1 MCDYQYQVGGSLGG
15 DAPSYVV
22 RQADEDIY
30 NALIAG
36 EFCYVLNSRQ
46 VGKSSILV
54 RTKHRLQ
61 QQGFRCAFLD
71 MTRVGSNNITVQQWY
86 YGIIAELWR
95 GLNLVGKVNLKSWFD
110 KQENISD
117 VQQLSNFIEDV
128 ILTELKTEKITIF
141 IDEIDSILGLKFDVT
156 DFFALIRFCYNH
168 RITNTE
174 YNRINFAIF
183 GVATPSDLIIDKKR
197 TPFNIGTAIE
207 LQGFQLSEAAPLV
220 KGLEGKIANPQKV
233 IQEILAW
240 TGGQPFLTQKLCQIL
255 SKGNQKVDAVVH
267 EQIIQNWESQDEPE
281 HLRTIRDRIEY
292 NQQRMSR
299 MLEIYQQILQNKQVK
314 ADDSHEQ
321 IELILSGLVVKHQGI
336 LKVKNLIYQNVFNLK
351 WVSQKLDNLRPY
363 SQTFNA
369 WIALN
374 QQDTSRLLRGQA
386 LIDAQLWSHGKSLSN
401 LDYQY
406 LTASLEFDRQQES
419 IILQAARA
427 KEIEKRFVIEK
438 KFASLQR
445 LLLIAISF
453 ALIISTSLG
462 VTTWLQ
468 YRQAVNNEIKA
479 LVISADAL
487 FASNKQL
494 DALVGAIKAK
504 RKLQEQRQVIKG
516 LDLQVN
522 SVLERTVF
530 GAVEHNRLTG
540 HRSGVLGVDISPD
553 GQTIATSS
561 PDRTIK
567 LWKRDGTLLKTLTG
581 NKAAVFKVKF
591 SPDGEIIASICI
603 DGAIKLWKLDGTL
616 LKTFTAHEG
625 AVWDVAF
632 NASGNMIV
640 SGGADGAIKVW
651 KLDSNIYSN
660 IYTKNPAYPSLTIK
674 GHSAGVW
681 GVAFSPDDSMIASAS
696 DDSTIKL
703 FQTDGTLIKTFTGHQ
718 SSVWDIAFSP
728 DGRTII
734 SSSEDKTIKLWQ
746 LDGTVRKTFTGHG
759 AGVMAISIS
768 KDGKIIASG
777 SADKTVKLWTREG
790 NLLDTLKKHDAGV
803 WDVAMSD
810 DNKLIASGSLD
821 SSVKLWQP
829 QSKFLKTFNIHDGTV
844 WGVKYSP
851 DGKTIAS
858 ASGDKTIKLWKQD
871 NKIITIK
878 ASNAAINFIAFS
890 PDGNTLASADADK
903 NINLWQLQ
911 NINKNST
918 SIPALTLTGHNS
930 EVKSI
935 SFSPDGEILAS
946 GSGDK
951 TIKLWK
957 RDGTLLK
964 TLSGHTARVMMVVF
978 NPKGNLIASSSADG
992 SIKIWSRDGSLLST
1006 LTGHSAA
1013 VWGVNFSPD
1022 GKMIASAGVDGSI
1035 KLWKTDG
1042 SLIRNITIN
1051 QPAFSCLDFSP
1062 NGQLIAVGTWQNTVQ
1077 LWKLDGTLAQ
1087 TLTGGHDSTV
1097 WSVAFSP
1104 DGNHLVSGGDDQ
1116 RVIVWDIKQ
1125 ILNLNFLERACDW
1138 VSDYLKTNAELREE
1152 GRRLCNGIDKKVF

>member
-1 MCDYQYQVGGSLGG
+1 MCDYQYQVGGSLGS

-46 VGKSSILV
+46 TGKSSILV

-61 QQGFRCAFLD
+61 QQGFQCAFLD
-71 MTRVGSNNITVQQWY
+71 MTRVGSKNITPQQWY
-86 YGIIAELWR
+86 YGIITELWR
-95 GLNLVGKVNLKSWFD
+95 GLNLIGKVNLKSWFD
-110 KQENISD
+110 KQEKISY
-117 VQQLSNFIEDV
+117 VQQLSIFIEDV
-128 ILTELKTEKITIF
+128 VLTEFQTEKILIF
-141 IDEIDSILGLKFDVT
+141 IDEIDSILSLNFDLT

-168 RITNTE
+168 RATNSK

-183 GVATPSDLIIDKKR
+183 GVATPPDLIIDKKR

-207 LQGFQLSEAAPLV
+207 LQGFQLSEVAPLV
-220 KGLEGKIANPQKV
+220 KGLEGKIANPQKA
-233 IQEILAW
+233 IKEILAW
-240 TGGQPFLTQKLCQIL
+240 TGGQPFLTQKLCQML
-255 SKGNQKVDAVVH
+255 ENGNQEVDAVVH
-267 EQIIQNWESQDEPE
+267 KQIIQNWESQDEPE
-281 HLRTIRDRIEY
+281 HLRTIHDRIEY

-299 MLEIYQQILQNKQVK
+299 MLELYKQTLQNKKVK
-314 ADDSHEQ
+314 ADDSREQ
-321 IELILSGLVVKHQGI
+321 VELILSGLVVKNQGF
-336 LKVKNLIYQNVFNLK
+336 LKVKNRIYQNVFNLE
-351 WVSQKLDNLRPY
+351 WVSKKLDSLRPY

-369 WIALN
+369 WLASN
-374 QQDTSRLLRGQA
+374 QQDISRLLRGQA
-386 LIDAQLWSHGKSLSN
+386 LVDAQLWAHGKSLSN

-406 LTASLEFDRQQES
+406 LTASIEFDRQQES
-419 IILQAARA
+419 LILQAQRGQ
-427 KEIEKRFVIEK
+427 EIEKRFAIEK
-438 KFASLQR
+438 KFAFLQR
-445 LLLIAISF
+445 LLLIAVSF
-453 ALIISTSLG
+453 ALIVSTSLG

-479 LVISADAL
+479 LATSADAL

-504 RKLQEQRQVIKG
+504 RKLQEQGQVIQG
-516 LDLQVN
+516 LDLEVN

-540 HRSGVLGVDISPD
+540 HHSGVLGVDISPD

-591 SPDGEIIASICI
+591 SPDGKIIGSICI

-616 LKTFTAHEG
+616 LKKIKGHEG

-632 NASGNMIV
+632 NANGNMIV
-640 SGGADGAIKVW
+640 SGGADGSIKVW
-651 KLDSNIYSN
+651 KLDNNIYS
-660 IYTKNPAYPSLTIK
+660 KNPVYPSLTIK
-674 GHSAGVW
+674 GHNAGVW
-681 GVAFSPDDSMIASAS
+681 GVAFSPDDSIIASAS

-703 FQTDGTLIKTFTGHQ
+703 FQTDGTHLKTFTGHK
-718 SSVWDIAFSP
+718 SSVWDIAFSR

-746 LDGTVRKTFTGHG
+746 LDGTVRKTITGHG
-759 AGVMAISIS
+759 AGVMAIYIS
-768 KDGKIIASG
+768 KDGKIIASA

-810 DNKLIASGSLD
+810 DNKLIASASLD
-821 SSVKLWQP
+821 STVKLWQP

-844 WGVKYSP
+844 WGVAYSP

-858 ASGDKTIKLWKQD
+858 ASGDKTVKLWKQD
-871 NKIITIK
+871 NNITTLK
-878 ASNAAINFIAFS
+878 ASNAAIIGIAFS

-903 NINLWQLQ
+903 TINLWQLQ
-911 NINKNST
+911 NIDTNST

-930 EVKSI
+930 EVRSI
-935 SFSPDGEILAS
+935 SFSPDGEMLAS

-951 TIKLWK
+951 TVKLWK
-957 RDGTLLK
+957 RNGTLLK
-964 TLSGHTARVMMVVF
+964 TLKGHNARIMTVVF
-978 NPKGNLIASSSADG
+978 SPNGNLIASSSADG
-992 SIKIWSRDGSLLST
+992 TVKIWKPDGSLLST
-1006 LTGHSAA
+1006 LTGHTAA
-1013 VWGVNFSPD
+1013 VWGVDFSPD
-1022 GKMIASAGVDGSI
+1022 GNTIASASVDGSI
-1035 KLWKTDG
+1035 KLWRTDG
-1042 SLIRNITIN
+1042 SLIKNITIN
-1051 QPAFSCLDFSP
+1051 QPAYSRIDFSP
-1062 NGQLIAVGTWQNTVQ
+1062 NGQLLAVGTWQNTVQ
-1077 LWKLDGTLAQ
+1077 LWKLDGTLVQ

-1104 DGNHLVSGGDDQ
+1104 DGNHLVSGSDDQ

-1125 ILNLNFLERACDW
+1125 ILNLNFLDRACDW
-1138 VSDYLKTNAELREE
+1138 VGDYLRTNAEVKQED
-1152 GRRLCNGIDKKVF
+1152 RRLCDGIDKRAF